1 MKEQHIK
8 MFVSHKPESLE
19 IAINDYILE
28 NKLLVVS
35 ASTAIS
41 NGAIYTTV
49 VFEKQKSKEKS

>member
-8 MFVSHKPESLE
+8 MFVSHKPETLE
-19 IAINDYILE
+19 KAINDYILK

-35 ASTAIS
+35 ASTAVS

>member
-8 MFVSHKPESLE
+8 IFVSHKPEQ
-19 IAINDYILE
+19 LE
-28 NKLLVVS
+28 NSINVYLEENNLLVVS

-49 VFEKQKSKEKS
+49 VFEKQKSKQKS